1 MPWNGPLCTL
11 LHVFQ
16 GNPLVCSVL
25 FANTGFHYREWRIC
39 QDTCWK
45 RNTGVI
51 IVEWKTDRFY
61 RELVTIFNA
70 HKTLFSYDT
79 LKNDRVLLLWYWRHS
94 TRDDK
99 NITGRKG
106 GGIRGEESVKMCD
119 LSVVYWKDGLKRR
132 VNSRSSAEKNV
143 EMVFFGRKEKI
154 EDRRLLASIDAVN
167 GAKLY
172 HIENGKI
179 II

>member
-1 MPWNGPLCTL
+1 M
-11 LHVFQ
+11 H
-16 GNPLVCSVL
+16 
-25 FANTGFHYREWRIC
+25 
-39 QDTCWK
+39 
-45 RNTGVI
+45 
-51 IVEWKTDRFY
+51 
-61 RELVTIFNA
+61 
-70 HKTLFSYDT
+70 
-79 LKNDRVLLLWYWRHS
+79 
-94 TRDDK
+94 
-99 NITGRKG
+99 
-106 GGIRGEESVKMCD
+106 
-119 LSVVYWKDGLKRR
+119 WKDGLKRR